1 MKEYILKDN
10 LHLPSEADLIQ
21 TFSEAFSLSRA
32 RYQLVEC
39 HFTERLLVFVPDSFV
54 DDLSWCLYNINW
66 VCVRTDVE
74 SVLTR
79 PEWLWH
85 VHVLGLVHCSL
96 HLHLSHCA
104 SA

>member
-10 LHLPSEADLIQ
+10 LHFSSEADLIQ
-21 TFSEAFSLSRA
+21 TFSEAFSFSRA

-54 DDLSWCLYNINW
+54 DDLSWCLNDIDW

>member
-21 TFSEAFSLSRA
+21 TFSEPFSLSWA

-39 HFTERLLVFVPDSFV
+39 HLTERLLVFVPDSFV
-54 DDLSWCLYNINW
+54 DDLSWCLYNIDW

-79 PEWLWH
+79 PEWLGH
-85 VHVLGLVHCSL
+85 VHIQGLVHCSL